1 MYNKLTLSLDSDI
14 IEFAHD
20 YSAKMNKSI
29 SKIVENY
36 FSELQKEEPASFC
49 KEVEA
54 LYGIL
59 DGEEVPD
66 KKVLRK
72 DFHEKDTH

>member
-20 YSAKMNKSI
+20 YSAKMNKPI

-36 FSELQKEEPASFC
+36 FSELQKETPSSFC

-59 DGEEVPD
+59 EDTDVPD

>member
-1 MYNKLTLSLDSDI
+1 
-14 IEFAHD
+14 
-20 YSAKMNKSI
+20 MNKPI

-36 FSELQKEEPASFC
+36 FSELQKETPSSFC

-59 DGEEVPD
+59 EDTDVPD